1 MISCQEFEQRL
12 PEIVDGGEWSAEQ
25 RAHSQTCRVCSG
37 LVEDLRH
44 IAQEARRLAASEE
57 PSPRVWQ
64 ELRRSLEAE
73 RLIRPQRSSFFEQ
86 LLPRWKV
93 VLVPLAAAAVLAAVF
108 VAYRSTSGPREVV
121 QQAVVP
127 QTQTAD
133 IIALDTDDLAL
144 LASVSEKSPAMR
156 AEYEKNLKH
165 VNAYIR
171 DAKDTVDQNP
181 TDAEAR
187 DQLVMAYE
195 QKAMVYDMAMER
207 ALR

>member
-1 MISCQEFEQRL
+1 MMNCQEFERSL

-25 RAHSQTCRVCSG
+25 RAHSQSCRTCSG
-37 LVEDLRH
+37 LVEDLRV
-44 IAQEARRLAASEE
+44 IAQEAKQLAASEE

-64 ELRRSLEAE
+64 ELRRALEAE
-73 RLIRPQRSSFFEQ
+73 RLIHSQRSGFLEQ
-86 LLPRWKV
+86 LMPRWKT
-93 VLVPLAAAAVLAAVF
+93 VLVPLAAAAVVAIAFVTYQSNKSPKDVAQQSVTLAPQP
-108 VAYRSTSGPREVV
+108 TEVV
-121 QQAVVP
+121 
-127 QTQTAD
+127 
-133 IIALDTDDLAL
+133 LDADDLAL
-144 LASVSEKSPAMR
+144 LASVADRSPTMR

-171 DAKDTVDQNP
+171 DAKQTVEQNP

-195 QKAMVYDMAMER
+195 QKAMVYDMAMDR